1 MKTVILFIVAII
13 LIFIPG
19 FVCRKNSQDEEG
31 HFLPRDYTNALR
43 GLAIIMIMYGHI
55 CGRYN
60 ESVWFSPFACTG
72 VAIFLLL
79 SGYGNNESFFL
90 KGTFP
95 FSKLLKIAIPYWI
108 VLLIISLINYS
119 SIEIRSLIAD
129 IFFIKTSYWFVG
141 YIIKWYFIFWLS
153 VNYLYKY
160 RWYIFVLA
168 AFVSF
173 LFLPPLESEQSLSF
187 ICGIFISENKEK
199 ISLQK
204 KSRLEWVAFLLFL
217 FGTVALVTKQIAF
230 VRNHEN
236 LFAVVQ
242 LLIKLPYALSIIIL
256 MRNISFFKRNPLFL
270 YLAPLTYELYLVHMQ
285 FLDYIDSSTYIS
297 AFCSTFLLLLCSV
310 LLSLCLSRI
319 NKIMLSRL

>member
-1 MKTVILFIVAII
+1 MKTIILFIVVTI
-13 LIFIPG
+13 LIFASG
-19 FVCRKNSQDEEG
+19 FVNRKDNPEKER

-72 VAIFLLL
+72 VAVFLLL

-90 KGTFP
+90 KGSFP
-95 FSKLLKIAIPYWI
+95 FSKLFKIAIPYWI
-108 VLLIISLINYS
+108 VLFIISLINYNN
-119 SIEIRSLIAD
+119 IEIRSLIAD

-141 YIIKWYFIFWLS
+141 YIFKWYFIFWLS

-168 AFVSF
+168 AFISF
-173 LFLPPLESEQSLSF
+173 LFLSPLESEQSLSF
-187 ICGIFISENKEK
+187 ICGIFISENKDR

-204 KSRLEWVAFLLFL
+204 KSRIEWAAFVLFLL
-217 FGTVALVTKQIAF
+217 GTVALGIKQITF
-230 VRNHEN
+230 VRNHEF

-242 LLIKLPYALSIIIL
+242 LLIKLPYALSIIII
-256 MRNISFFKRNPLFL
+256 MEKISFLKRNPLLL

-285 FLDYIDSSTYIS
+285 FLCYIDSSTNIS
-297 AFCSTFLLLLCSV
+297 TFCSTFFLLLCSV
-310 LLSLCLSRI
+310 VLSLCLSKV
-319 NKIMLSRL
+319 NKIILSCL